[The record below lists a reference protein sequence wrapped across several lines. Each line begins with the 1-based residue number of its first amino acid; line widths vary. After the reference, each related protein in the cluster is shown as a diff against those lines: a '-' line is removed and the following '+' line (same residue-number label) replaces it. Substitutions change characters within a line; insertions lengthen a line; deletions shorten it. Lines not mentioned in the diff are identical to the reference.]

1 MGGLAEDGMRV
12 RVDPT
17 PLRQTRWQGHLLR
30 FVLGGLVTVATGLV
44 AKGFGP
50 NVGGMFLAF
59 PAIFPVGLAMIER
72 LQDRQVGRGA
82 RGDRARR
89 AAIAEAVGAV
99 AGSVGMAA
107 FALGLWLGLDRWP
120 LAAVFGLALLA
131 WAAVALGTWAFRR
144 PFVNLFPHRS

>member
-1 MGGLAEDGMRV
+1 MRV
-12 RVDPT
+12 RVDPA
-17 PLRQTRWQGHLLR
+17 PLRQTHWQGHLLR

-50 NVGGMFLAF
+50 KVGGLFLAF

-72 LQDRQVGRGA
+72 LQNREAGRGA

-89 AAIAEAVGAV
+89 AAIAEAVGAA

-107 FALGLWLGLDRWP
+107 FASALWFGLDGWP
-120 LAAVFGLALLA
+120 LAASFAIALLA
-131 WAAVALGTWAFRR
+131 WAVMALASWAIRR
-144 PFVNLFPHRS
+144 PLMNVFFHGH